1 MKQTICTVTG
11 ITGSMIAGFF
21 GGWTSGMTTLLI
33 CMIVDYVTGLIIAGV
48 FGKSNKSE
56 TGALDSKAGWRGLCR
71 KCMTMV
77 FVLIAYRLDL
87 VLGTA
92 YIRDAVVIGFI
103 CNEVIS
109 IIENAG
115 IMGVPMPK
123 ALTKAVELL
132 KSKEEE

>member
-11 ITGSMIAGFF
+11 ITGSVIAGFF

-33 CMIVDYVTGLIIAGV
+33 CMIVDYITGLIVAGV
-48 FGKSNKSE
+48 FGQSPKSK
-56 TGALDSKAGWRGLCR
+56 TGALESKAGWKGLCR
-71 KCMTMV
+71 KCMTML
-77 FVLIAYRLDL
+77 FVLVAYRLDL
-87 VLGTA
+87 ALSTA

-115 IMGVPMPK
+115 IMGLPVPKQISK
-123 ALTKAVELL
+123 AIELL
-132 KSKEEE
+132 KNKEE

>member
-11 ITGSMIAGFF
+11 ITGSVIAGFF

-33 CMIVDYVTGLIIAGV
+33 CMIVDYITGLIVAGV
-48 FGKSNKSE
+48 FGQSPKSK
-56 TGALDSKAGWRGLCR
+56 TGALASKAGWKGLCR
-71 KCMTMV
+71 KCMTML
-77 FVLIAYRLDL
+77 FVLVAYRLDL
-87 VLGTA
+87 ALGTA

-115 IMGVPMPK
+115 IMGLPVPKQISK
-123 ALTKAVELL
+123 AIELL
-132 KSKEEE
+132 KNKEE